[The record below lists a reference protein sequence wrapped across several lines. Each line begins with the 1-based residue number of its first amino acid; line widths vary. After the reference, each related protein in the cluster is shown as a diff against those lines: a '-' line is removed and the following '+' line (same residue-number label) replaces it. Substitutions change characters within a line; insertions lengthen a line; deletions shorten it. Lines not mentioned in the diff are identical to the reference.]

1 MSYPE
6 KARSNKWF
14 LVPIFFGVIGGFIAF
29 FILRHDDPEKAKNC
43 IYLSLVLL
51 IRDIIT
57 IIIIGSPVPEID
69 SGFNVNT

>member
-14 LVPIFFGVIGGFIAF
+14 LLPIFVGVVGGIIAF

-51 IRDIIT
+51 LRDILT
-57 IIIIGSPVPEID
+57 AMMIGSQVPGID
-69 SGFNVNT
+69 SGFNVNV